1 MQKQVCLSW
10 LLYLLLS
17 LNNQVVNAFLHV
29 RKMYY
34 KEEIKEKLGSE
45 NVDNVL
51 KEIRN
56 GRTND
61 NELEQIAKYMGNN
74 VYGVYVQNRKKES
87 ELTYLFQLMLD
98 CWYNDSLCEKSNE
111 EAQKELYDIIQKV
124 GLKPIA
130 QNLKI
135 LESSAQ
141 ER

>member
-1 MQKQVCLSW
+1 MD
-10 LLYLLLS
+10 
-17 LNNQVVNAFLHV
+17 
-29 RKMYY
+29 Y
-34 KEEIKEKLGSE
+34 KKEIKEKLGSE

-56 GRTND
+56 GRI
-61 NELEQIAKYMGNN
+61 NENQLKQISKYMGDN

-98 CWYNDSLCEKSNE
+98 SWYNQSLCKKSNE
-111 EAQKELYDIIQKV
+111 EAQKELHDILTSPEV
-124 GLKPIA
+124 ELNAVA

-135 LESSAQ
+135 SESSTQ